1 MLMTSI
7 GIEQFD
13 TFFLFAGWNDEWKE
27 TTAIRSTYCLAR
39 RIQALYN
46 DFVDARD
53 TGTVSPWEVYG
64 IHLLM
69 ENLMFEF
76 ARATANHDEIWK
88 SAISDHCEKTPK
100 NIVNFF
106 FAHFDELRDVDTIE
120 KHEELIE
127 KYGEDSVKLMYAFGI
142 LFCTHRIVE
151 EYFYAYVHY
160 ISSHGTCQIFDLPK
174 NCIIVENPPAK
185 FKLMPFYTDCQSL
198 RQQFFDIKCKYNE
211 YHAVIW
217 PDIKK

>member
-13 TFFLFAGWNDEWKE
+13 TLFLFAGWNDEWKE

-76 ARATANHDEIWK
+76 ARATANRDEIWK
-88 SAISDHCEKTPK
+88 AAITEHCEKTPK

-106 FAHFDELRDVDTIE
+106 FAHFDELR
-120 KHEELIE
+120 
-127 KYGEDSVKLMYAFGI
+127 
-142 LFCTHRIVE
+142 C
-151 EYFYAYVHY
+151 
-160 ISSHGTCQIFDLPK
+160 
-174 NCIIVENPPAK
+174 
-185 FKLMPFYTDCQSL
+185 
-198 RQQFFDIKCKYNE
+198 
-211 YHAVIW
+211 
-217 PDIKK
+217 